1 MTSSSTAKAK
11 ILALLVPLVFVA
23 DQGTKWL
30 VKRSLNIGD
39 SVSVIPGF
47 FDIVHVRN
55 RGAAFG
61 FMSQLPENVR
71 LPFFYVVSA
80 VALGLITVY
89 LFRMKDGRKSVAVCL
104 ALILGGACGNIW
116 DRIKLGEVVDFLSFH
131 WYDTYAHVPLGSRTL
146 TFRLEWP
153 SFNVADSAITVAVVW
168 LMFLLMKEVKEPE
181 KEPNA

>member
-1 MTSSSTAKAK
+1 MTSSSKAKLK
-11 ILALLVPLVFVA
+11 ILAVLVPFVFLA

-30 VKRSLNIGD
+30 VKRSLDIGD
-39 SVSVIPGF
+39 SITVIPGL

-61 FMSQLPENVR
+61 FMAQLPETVR

-89 LFRMKDGRKSVAVCL
+89 LFRMKDGRNSVSICL

-116 DRIKLGEVVDFLSFH
+116 DRIRLGEVVDFLSFH
-131 WYDTYAHVPLGSRTL
+131 WYDTIAHVPMGSRTL
-146 TFRLEWP
+146 SFRLEWP
-153 SFNVADSAITVAVVW
+153 SFNVADSAISVAVVW
-168 LMFLLMKEVKEPE
+168 LMFLLMKEAKDTKEE
-181 KEPNA
+181 TKA

>member
-1 MTSSSTAKAK
+1 MFLKTSSSKAK
-11 ILALLVPLVFVA
+11 LKIIAVLVPLVFLA

-39 SVSVIPGF
+39 SISVVRGL

-61 FMSQLPENVR
+61 FMAQLPESVR
-71 LPFFYVVSA
+71 LPFFYAVSA

-89 LFRMKDGRKSVAVCL
+89 LFRMKDGRRSIAVCL

-116 DRIKLGEVVDFLSFH
+116 DRIRLGEVVDFLSFH
-131 WYDTYAHVPLGSRTL
+131 WYNTVARIPLGSRTL
-146 TFRLEWP
+146 VFRLEWP
-153 SFNVADSAITVAVVW
+153 AFNVADSAISVAVVW
-168 LMFLLMKEVKEPE
+168 LMLLLMKETKEP
-181 KEPNA
+181 KA

>member
-1 MTSSSTAKAK
+1 MTFSFPSKSKV
-11 ILALLVPLVFVA
+11 LASLVPLVFLA

-30 VKRSLNIGD
+30 IKKSLNIGD

-61 FMSQLPENVR
+61 FMAQMPESVR

-89 LFRMKDGRKSVAVCL
+89 LFRMKDGRRSVAVCL

-116 DRIKLGEVVDFLSFH
+116 DRIRLGEVVDFLSFH
-131 WYDTYAHVPLGSRTL
+131 WHDTVARVPLGSHTL

-168 LMFLLMKEVKEPE
+168 LMILLMKETKET
-181 KEPNA
+181 